1 MRQEFLNI
9 VNQLKNNPYYAISII
24 DDSTMNKVLS
34 RTLGSTLIQ
43 NHGSVENYF
52 EHLKNSGVSSFTVQE
67 YKKNGSGFKNTGKV
81 IKNLT
86 FHDKNTAV
94 NPVQSNI
101 PANSSLN
108 GLAGQVV
115 ALGFTEAVNFMADSK
130 DKVRLEEEN
139 KFLKSK
145 NEDLTKQLEE
155 LKEER
160 LANKYDTASKSSQ
173 NELIMGLVNNL
184 PALASV
190 FTKQPSASLGN
201 PVQQNLSKIKI
212 DMINWVQNQ
221 NVSDSLLEVLID
233 VATKIST
240 EQGFSD
246 KLEDILNPQL

>member
-190 FTKQPSASLGN
+190 FTKQPQPAG
-201 PVQQNLSKIKI
+201 
-212 DMINWVQNQ
+212 
-221 NVSDSLLEVLID
+221 
-233 VATKIST
+233 
-240 EQGFSD
+240 
-246 KLEDILNPQL
+246 